1 MLKMIEEYV
10 KESLPYYKEVK
21 VLDKAEYP
29 KYRDYN
35 FLLVME
41 GKVLLD
47 GQAITVQIAFDEHF
61 PYHKPLFFLKPYN
74 ALGFI
79 PHVDTDG
86 YICYMHDEG
95 IVIDTDSPCA
105 IIDESFEKVI
115 KTLTDGKN
123 GKNYRDIQEEFGA
136 YWNNLKNISFI
147 ESNVELTD
155 NVKVVKVAIFENY
168 SRLFVGDNIQAIIN
182 YCYKYIGNNRM
193 GKPSFRDALYIPLRE
208 GTILNPP
215 SYDNFWTV
223 KQFRN
228 LVYKN
233 ITSSNKRILEN
244 IVKRKI
250 RYDEELI
257 ILVSIPLSN
266 GNKYLIGVKY
276 SDFVPI
282 RMNNKNRRKKEISH
296 PLYRTDA
303 NCKFMPLS
311 VIRHDQAHV
320 IPRGGGNNL
329 LKDNKV
335 ALIGCGSVGGCIAVE
350 LAKAG
355 IQKITLVDEDYLMP
369 ENVYRHVLGT
379 DSLLTE
385 KYKNGE
391 KVEVIFNPKIIGLK
405 NEIER
410 KLPYTNVD
418 VLPEYIDRIENIVL
432 NNIID
437 FKQFDLVIVAIG
449 NPTIELYLNEFF
461 HKNENMPPV
470 IFTWVE
476 AYGIGGHAL
485 LTNNNGKSGCL
496 KCLYTDPFD
505 EKAPLY
511 NRASFA
517 AAGQSFTKQVSGCS
531 SIYMPYSSLDSI
543 QTAILATR
551 LAIDTLSGKEKDNP
565 MLSWKG
571 NADLFIE
578 NGFKLSDRYSIPYE
592 QLYEM
597 RYLYKNKSCKVCG
610 HLKG

>member
-1 MLKMIEEYV
+1 MLNVIEEYIR
-10 KESLPYYKEVK
+10 KSLPYYNEVR
-21 VLDKAEYP
+21 VLDRSEYP
-29 KYRDYN
+29 KYGNYN
-35 FLLVME
+35 FSLVME
-41 GKVLLD
+41 GKVLLE
-47 GQAITVQIAFDEHF
+47 GQSVTIQIALDDRF
-61 PYHKPLFFLKPYN
+61 PLHKPLFFLKPYD

-79 PHVDTDG
+79 PHVDING
-86 YICYMHDEG
+86 FICYIRDEG
-95 IVIDTDSPCA
+95 IVIDTDNPLA
-105 IIDESFEKVI
+105 IIEESFERVI
-115 KTLTDGKN
+115 KTLTDGKS
-123 GKNYRDIQEEFGA
+123 GANYKDIQEEFEA
-136 YWNNLKNISFI
+136 YWGNLKDVSFI
-147 ESNVELTD
+147 ESNVELTN
-155 NVKVVKVAIFENY
+155 NVKVVKAAAFENY
-168 SRLFVGDNIQAIIN
+168 PRWFVGDSVNEIIN
-182 YCYKYIGNNRM
+182 YCYKYIGRTRM
-193 GKPSFRDALYIPLRE
+193 GKPTFTDALYIPLRD

-215 SYDNFWTV
+215 YYGDFWTV

-228 LVYKN
+228 LIYKN
-233 ITSSNKRILEN
+233 ITSSNKRILEK

-250 RYDEELI
+250 RYDEVLI
-257 ILVSIPLSN
+257 VLVSIPLSN
-266 GNKYLIGVKY
+266 GNKSLIGVKY
-276 SDFVPI
+276 SEFIPI
-282 RMNNKNRRKKEISH
+282 EMNKNRLKKELSH

-303 NCKFMPLS
+303 NCKFVPLS
-311 VIRHDQAHV
+311 VIRHDKAYI
-320 IPRGGGNNL
+320 IPRGGGNSL
-329 LKDNKV
+329 LKDKKV
-335 ALIGCGSVGGCIAVE
+335 ALIGCGSVGGYIAVE

-355 IQKITLVDEDYLMP
+355 IQKITLIDQDYLMQ

-379 DSLLTE
+379 DSLLME

-391 KVEVIFNPKIIGLK
+391 KVEVLSNPKIIGLK

-418 VLPEYIDRIENIVL
+418 VLPEYIDKIENIIS
-432 NNIID
+432 NNTID

-517 AAGQSFTKQVSGCS
+517 AAGQNFTKQVSGCS
-531 SIYMPYSSLDSI
+531 SVYIPYSSLDSM

-565 MLSWKG
+565 ILSWKG
-571 NADLFIE
+571 NADIFIE

-592 QLYEM
+592 QLYDS
-597 RYLYKNKSCKVCG
+597 RYLYKNKSCKICG